1 MAFLFDSERLAQ
13 LWRPGEEKKKFRDI
27 GVEGEE
33 EKTNKQII

>member
-1 MAFLFDSERLAQ
+1 VNVWHSCGVPER
-13 LWRPGEEKKKFRDI
+13 EKKNFRDI